1 MDYSIQMGLDKNH
14 QMTERDIHA
23 SKLPGSVGVKWKDL
37 ARALGFIEATIEA
50 IEKEKGAFT
59 RECCIQ
65 LLVLWLRQKGKD
77 ATAGKLA
84 DALTRIELKNLADKL
99 IKDNTLSMTT
109 EFEKKMMEMKNQLA
123 SLEEEGSKMSA
134 RIKELEK
141 ENSKLRARNKEL
153 EDARQ
158 QEHRGREGAV
168 SPDAEEISVILDTE
182 QAARERRM
190 SLRLQHLNE
199 QLKTYVTSP
208 LEVPEV
214 KQDQLK
220 TSVKLDLL
228 TKLSERLQELYSEVQ
243 AMVAETCKC
252 SEDLKKEFYD
262 FAYHGLRAVHNDLVP
277 RVTDLESALG
287 EMFEE
292 EKKDFE
298 RLTGYQVNRQRQ
310 IKRLDNLW
318 RGLFSPPERLPK
330 TPWSEPIGGNDR
342 TKDTKKVLRRTDPG
356 ARPKQTKRRDGVAG
370 SVALSTSSSND
381 KDKVPLTFGKP
392 RSVVKNIFKK
402 KESDKNMCS
411 TVSYSAR
418 RDS

>member
-1 MDYSIQMGLDKNH
+1 MGLDRNH
-14 QMTERDIHA
+14 QMTEHDIHV
-23 SKLPGSVGVKWKDL
+23 SQLPDSIGVKWKDL

-50 IEKEKGAFT
+50 IEKEKGSFIK
-59 RECCIQ
+59 ECCIQ
-65 LLVLWLRQKGKD
+65 FLVRWLCQNGEG

-84 DALTRIELKNLADKL
+84 DALTRIGLKNLADKL
-99 IKDNTLSMTT
+99 IKAKDPSQVT
-109 EFEKKMMEMKNQLA
+109 ESEKDMLEVKNRLA
-123 SLEEEGSKMSA
+123 SLEEEGSKMSD
-134 RIKELEK
+134 RIKELE
-141 ENSKLRARNKEL
+141 EEISKLRARNKEL
-153 EDARQ
+153 GDAIQ
-158 QEHRGREGAV
+158 HWGREGAV
-168 SPDAEEISVILDTE
+168 SPDVILDTE
-182 QAARERRM
+182 QAARERRITV
-190 SLRLQHLNE
+190 RLQHLNE